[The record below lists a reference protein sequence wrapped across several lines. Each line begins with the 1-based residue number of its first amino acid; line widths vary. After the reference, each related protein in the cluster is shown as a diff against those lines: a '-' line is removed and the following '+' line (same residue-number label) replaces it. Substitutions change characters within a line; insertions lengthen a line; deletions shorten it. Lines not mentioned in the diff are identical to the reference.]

1 MNKRGLGKGL
11 SALIP
16 SSMGDSLENGS
27 ETGEKKEEKLA
38 KKIPMGKIVTNPY
51 QPRKKMDQEKMKELV
66 QSIKEHGLIQPVVV
80 RKKGEKY
87 ELVAGERRFRA
98 ALASRL
104 KEIPAIVLKVEDGQ
118 MLEIALIENLQRE
131 DLNCLEEAEAYKTLI
146 EKFGLTQ
153 EKIAEKIGKSRPVIA
168 NTLRLLNLPEEIK
181 EMLQE
186 KVVSP
191 GHARLLLSLEEKSV
205 QLKLA
210 GEVKDKKLSVR
221 ELENK
226 IAQIEKMKKQVLDGS
241 KNYRKAVVDPYI
253 IEMQENLSQRLGTR
267 VIFKPGKKRG
277 RIEIEYYSS
286 DELERIKEILLGGGP

>member
-80 RKKGEKY
+80 RKKGEKF

-221 ELENK
+221 ELENM